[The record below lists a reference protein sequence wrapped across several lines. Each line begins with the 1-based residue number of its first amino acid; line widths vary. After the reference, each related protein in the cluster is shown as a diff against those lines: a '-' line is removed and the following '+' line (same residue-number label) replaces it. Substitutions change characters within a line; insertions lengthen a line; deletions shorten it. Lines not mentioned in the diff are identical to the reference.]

1 MAEIVATSNEQRAAD
16 SGQRFLIQSL
26 ETAHVFLTVLI
37 DDDISERIP
46 MSDIMKARK
55 AAGYVRRPRTYAEDR
70 VCSHKGCDTR
80 LSTYNSSS
88 TCRQHTPVRFPRVR
102 GRVNPS
108 EA

>member
-1 MAEIVATSNEQRAAD
+1 MSKVVGTVEALLPILRQFS
-16 SGQRFLIQSL
+16 
-26 ETAHVFLTVLI
+26 ETIHMILTVLL
-37 DDDISERIP
+37 DDEGSERIT

-55 AAGYVRRPRTYAEDR
+55 TGSYVRKPGTYAAGR
-70 VCSHKGCDTR
+70 VCSKKGCDTR
-80 LSTYNSSS
+80 LSTYNARS